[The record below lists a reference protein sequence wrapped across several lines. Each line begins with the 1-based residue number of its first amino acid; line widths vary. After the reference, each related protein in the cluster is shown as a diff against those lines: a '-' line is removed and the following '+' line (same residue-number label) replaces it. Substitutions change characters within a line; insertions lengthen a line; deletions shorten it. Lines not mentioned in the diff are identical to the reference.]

1 MNTRCA
7 LVIIVALALNARA
20 APAVRFVPVD
30 VWFDTGEQS
39 LAAYQIEVRYD
50 ATRVDIVGLE
60 GGEHPAFTK
69 APYYDPRGLT
79 GGRIVVAAFSTAKDL
94 PAGRVRLARIHLRV
108 AGDEAP
114 SLQGKLLTAGST
126 GARKITPTLTLKEA
140 AREVPK

>member
-69 APYYDPRGLT
+69 APYYDPRVLK
-79 GGRIVVAAFSTAKDL
+79 RDRAVLAAFTTGKDL
-94 PAGRVRLARIHLRV
+94 PTGRTRVARVHVMITGDVEPAYKANLRV
-108 AGDEAP
+108 AASPDGTEIHATVT
-114 SLQGKLLTAGST
+114 LAEGEGK
-126 GARKITPTLTLKEA
+126 
-140 AREVPK
+140 